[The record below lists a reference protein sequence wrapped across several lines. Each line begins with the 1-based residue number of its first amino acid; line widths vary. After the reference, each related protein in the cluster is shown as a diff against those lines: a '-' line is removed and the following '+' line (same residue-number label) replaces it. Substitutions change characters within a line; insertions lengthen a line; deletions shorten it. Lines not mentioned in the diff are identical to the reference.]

1 MDSHVVQDAGSKT
14 GFNRRAIAG
23 LALGAVSIVA
33 LAFAASDWKR
43 LASMLPFGLVLLCPL
58 MHFHHAGRH
67 RNSSSARGNEANEQ
81 RVGIH
86 ESHNE

>member
-1 MDSHVVQDAGSKT
+1 MDSHVVQDVGSKT

-81 RVGIH
+81 RVGIQ